1 MDLKWLLQKEIKQ
14 EEPVDYFLI
23 STQDAEVNVTF
34 DKCSNGDILAV
45 NNF

>member
-1 MDLKWLLQKEIKQ
+1 MQKEIKQ

-23 STQDAEVNVTF
+23 STQDEEVNVTF
-34 DKCSNGDILAV
+34 DKYSNGDILAV